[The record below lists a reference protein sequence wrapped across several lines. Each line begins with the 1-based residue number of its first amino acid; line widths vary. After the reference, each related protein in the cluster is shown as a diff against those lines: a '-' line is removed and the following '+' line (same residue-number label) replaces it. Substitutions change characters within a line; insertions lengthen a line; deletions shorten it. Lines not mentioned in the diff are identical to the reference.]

1 VQNKKRPRS
10 IKGPNSKEKLFEL
23 GAVKPPNKRRF
34 EVAKVLKPRS
44 QSPFPS
50 VYNPKAAY
58 S

>member
-10 IKGPNSKEKLFEL
+10 IVGPNSKERLFEL
-23 GAVKPPNKRRF
+23 GAVKPPNKRRV
-34 EVAKVLKPRS
+34 EVAKVLEPRS

-50 VYNPKAAY
+50 VYNPKAAH